1 MIQETIA
8 EIEARIQKADSVPG
22 ENKTELLRLL
32 DTLKSEMA
40 ELSRTHTEQAES
52 IAGFTQISAHEVTRD
67 TKDPRLVQLSL
78 EGLSSSV
85 VGFEKSHPK
94 LVDIVNRICVTLSNI
109 GI

>member
-8 EIEARIQKADSVPG
+8 EIEAKIQKAESVPG
-22 ENKTELLRLL
+22 ENKAELLRLL
-32 DTLKSEMA
+32 DTLKLEMA

-67 TKDPRLVQLSL
+67 TKDPRLVKLSL